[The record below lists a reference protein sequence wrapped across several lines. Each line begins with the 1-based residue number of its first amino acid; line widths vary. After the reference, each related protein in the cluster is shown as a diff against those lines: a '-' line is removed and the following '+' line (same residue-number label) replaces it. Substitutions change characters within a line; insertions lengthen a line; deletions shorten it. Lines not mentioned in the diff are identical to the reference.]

1 MAKIKVKEQKTY
13 HTDCDGYT
21 YKVALEQCEC
31 PRLQMGTDLSDRGT
45 EFNWYYCPDCG
56 FDQVS

>member
-1 MAKIKVKEQKTY
+1 MAKIKVKKQKTY

-21 YKVALEQCEC
+21 YKVALQDCEC
-31 PRLQMGTDLSDRGT
+31 PKLQMGTDLSDRGT
-45 EFNWYYCPDCG
+45 YFDWYYCPDCG